1 MPQPSMSQHLSA
13 GILGGSVSTVLLY
26 PLELVKTR
34 MQVIESSGT
43 TMQSRGYHSM
53 HSATRTVLAKEGF
66 LGLYQGL
73 FPAVIASAGSWGF
86 YFLLYEN
93 SKQRKLRSFEN
104 GTKLSTIDHLLSG
117 VEAGVVLVLAF
128 NPLWLVK
135 TRLALQG
142 IDTTRGK
149 PYSGLFQSLKMIVK
163 EEGFVGLYKGVVPA
177 LFLTSHG
184 AIQFAFYEKLKEF
197 SSNYYRTN
205 STSDSNVLP
214 SWVPIINGG
223 ISKIFA
229 STVTYPYQVIKSRLQ
244 QRPNMEAPPTNGA
257 LLSKLHSNSKYS
269 GTIDC
274 IQKIWKVEGVR
285 GYFRGVMPNALKVA
299 PSAAL
304 TFFTY
309 EETLK
314 LLQTHNL
321 LE

>member
-1 MPQPSMSQHLSA
+1 MSQHLTA
-13 GILGGSVSTVLLY
+13 GIFGGLISTVLLY

-34 MQVIESSGT
+34 MQVIESTGGV
-43 TMQSRGYHSM
+43 MQSQGYHSM
-53 HSATRTVLAKEGF
+53 YSATRTVLAKEGAA
-66 LGLYQGL
+66 GLYQGL
-73 FPAVIASAGSWGF
+73 TPAAIASAGSWGF

-93 SKQRKLRSFEN
+93 SKKRKLRNCDN
-104 GTKLSTIDHLLSG
+104 GTKLGTADHLLSG

-149 PYSGLFQSLKMIVK
+149 PYNGLIQTLKIIVK
-163 EEGFVGLYKGVVPA
+163 EEGFIGLYKGVVPA

-184 AIQFAFYEKLKEF
+184 AIQFASYEKLKEYSNSHYKATD
-197 SSNYYRTN
+197 SSA
-205 STSDSNVLP
+205 VP
-214 SWVPIINGG
+214 SWVPIITGG

-244 QRPNMEAPPTNGA
+244 QRPNVEAPGSTNRD
-257 LLSKLHSNSKYS
+257 LRSMLHGNSKYS
-269 GTIDC
+269 GFIDC
-274 IQKIWKVEGVR
+274 IQKIWKLEGIR
-285 GYFRGVMPNALKVA
+285 GYFRGVVPNALKVA

-314 LLQTHNL
+314 LLQTNNL
-321 LE
+321 LN